1 MTSEP
6 QIRALWARIVLRRRA
21 SFTAEESR
29 AWNDR
34 VSSAHV
40 TRVAAA
46 FPMQWLPASDV
57 LGLVDVSEAVLG
69 PRYVSAGLEH
79 LLEELGRPPYAAIL
93 RGIAGSGH
101 QDPRAGVAA
110 AIEVLFATICRNAG
124 SMVAEVTGDH
134 GLEIWHRA
142 PPRAFVQS
150 PGYRLAF
157 SYVSLATLAVVGL
170 DGASQGFVPAGD
182 DLVCPVTQIRPRPG
196 ASRV

>member
-1 MTSEP
+1 MSTEP
-6 QIRALWARIVLRRRA
+6 QIRAVWGRTVLRRRA
-21 SFTAEESR
+21 SFTPDESR
-29 AWNDR
+29 AWNER
-34 VSSAHV
+34 VSSA
-40 TRVAAA
+40 RVARVTSA

-69 PRYVSAGLEH
+69 PRYVSTGLEH

-93 RGIAGSGH
+93 RGIAHSGH

-124 SMVAEVTGDH
+124 SMVVEVTGDH

-142 PPRAFVQS
+142 PAREFVQS

-170 DGASQGFVPAGD
+170 DGDSQGFVPAGD
-182 DLVCPVTQIRPRPG
+182 DLVCPVTRIRPRPA
-196 ASRV
+196 AS